1 MKIIAHKIENI
12 PQAKKA
18 LAAGANFV
26 EIDVAKRIIFT
37 KFTTQH
43 HGIKGK
49 FGIGENLESILSAVP
64 PYKLLL
70 DIKHANLSFTFVKK
84 LSGLLTVN
92 NIKNARICGRD
103 WQIISQICQKTTC
116 LPFYTISTAGD
127 VRKLKILLSKL
138 ASPAGFSV
146 RRNLVDE
153 ELIRDLKSLPRGK
166 TDNFPT
172 SKLWAWTV
180 NEIKEA
186 KRLQKLGVDGII
198 TDEWEKLK
206 GN

>member
-103 WQIISQICQKTTC
+103 WQVISQVCQKTGC
-116 LPFYTISTAGD
+116 LPFYTFAKVKD
-127 VRKLKILLSKL
+127 FEKLKRKLPSLEK
-138 ASPAGFSV
+138 PAGFSI
-146 RRNLVDE
+146 RYTLIDQDFIRN
-153 ELIRDLKSLPRGK
+153 LKSL
-166 TDNFPT
+166 FPT
-172 SKLWAWTV
+172 SEIWSWTV
-180 NEIKEA
+180 NEAKEM
-186 KRLQKLGVDGII
+186 KRFQKLGVDGII
-198 TDEWEKLK
+198 TDNFAEMLLFKRD
-206 GN
+206 